1 MFLYFNIL
9 YSHMNSFY
17 SLCSFNVK
25 NFRLVEMLVSQIKG
39 IQSHLFFFL
48 FFFFGAL
55 IVLEL

>member
-1 MFLYFNIL
+1 
-9 YSHMNSFY
+9 MNSFY

-39 IQSHLFFFL
+39 IQSHLFFF
-48 FFFFGAL
+48 FFFGSL